1 MDQKDLLRKEIR
13 QLEIALLRSTTSHCS
28 QSPGSGKGEGSA
40 NNNADVNV
48 KPKSPLSSGS
58 RALAQKAWRER
69 HEAERAARALAMS
82 ELEQRAV
89 LKVKLKNAQAITK
102 LRSQQANRR
111 KIEHHEPSTLADSI
125 ELSSPL
131 SITAVEESAAG
142 TLEAAVKD
150 LNKAI
155 EESRD
160 ANQSEALSLELKTMD
175 ESNTVAENSLSVDND
190 DLMHSSDIN
199 SGVADTLT
207 SHSRWEKIKTN
218 LSNVVLS
225 TKGGFDL
232 EAITTESSEDKNE
245 PALVLSSL
253 SSMKLSIN
261 LENEDEEPFQFVP
274 APIPSPP
281 PPPPL
286 PQERL
291 SSKKARSLWAV
302 IRRNIGNISVASQGG
317 FDALQSGLV
326 ASQSSIDLLEKINS
340 SSPAV
345 LNDEEDSES
354 SAGTD
359 EILAMLP

>member
-175 ESNTVAENSLSVDND
+175 ESNAVAKNSLSVDND
-190 DLMHSSDIN
+190 DLFMHSSDIN
-199 SGVADTLT
+199 SNVADTLT

-232 EAITTESSEDKNE
+232 EAITTESSQEDKNE

-261 LENEDEEPFQFVP
+261 LENEAEEPFQFVP
-274 APIPSPP
+274 APIPPP
-281 PPPPL
+281 PPP

-317 FDALQSGLV
+317 FDALQSGHV

-340 SSPAV
+340 SEV

>member
-13 QLEIALLRSTTSHCS
+13 QLEIALSRSTSL
-28 QSPGSGKGEGSA
+28 SPNGHSA
-40 NNNADVNV
+40 NNADANNV

-69 HEAERAARALAMS
+69 HEAERAARALAIS

-89 LKVKLKNAQAITK
+89 MKVKLKNAHAMTK
-102 LRSQQANRR
+102 LRSQQAHRR
-111 KIEHHEPSTLADSI
+111 KIEHHAPSTLADSI

-131 SITAVEESAAG
+131 SITAVEELSAG

-155 EESRD
+155 EESRG
-160 ANQSEALSLELKTMD
+160 ANQSETLSLELKSMD
-175 ESNTVAENSLSVDND
+175 ESNAVAENSLSVDNEKSD
-190 DLMHSSDIN
+190 RMHNIN
-199 SGVADTLT
+199 GADPLT

-232 EAITTESSEDKNE
+232 EAITTESSHSDKNE
-245 PALVLSSL
+245 LVSVSSL

-261 LENEDEEPFQFVP
+261 LENDDEEPFQFVP
-274 APIPSPP
+274 TPTPSPP
-281 PPPPL
+281 PPPP
-286 PQERL
+286 PPRL

-302 IRRNIGNISVASQGG
+302 IKRNIGNISVASKGG

-345 LNDEEDSES
+345 LNDEEGDSAS
-354 SAGTD
+354 TDSAGTD